1 MFILLQCRG
10 DMEKYPGSRKL
21 QSAIGILMLIYLL
34 IISQSV
40 LKCICQ
46 SVYLKAHIS
55 MYRHDFIC
63 LSKTHLDSTVPDS
76 SLEID
81 GYSLVRA
88 DQPNDT
94 KRSGVCIYYKDSL
107 PVRVINFIR
116 FLGIAFRN
124 DLLQ

>member
-1 MFILLQCRG
+1 
-10 DMEKYPGSRKL
+10 
-21 QSAIGILMLIYLL
+21 
-34 IISQSV
+34 
-40 LKCICQ
+40 
-46 SVYLKAHIS
+46 

-81 GYSLVRA
+81 GYGLVRA